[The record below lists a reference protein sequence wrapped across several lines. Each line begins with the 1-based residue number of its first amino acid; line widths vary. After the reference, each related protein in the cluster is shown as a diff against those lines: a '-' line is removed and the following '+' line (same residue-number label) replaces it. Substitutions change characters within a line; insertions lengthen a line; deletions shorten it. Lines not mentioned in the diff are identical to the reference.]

1 MTSLSVLERAQDHS
15 GAIDDRELKG
25 FFRALEVHLT
35 DKEVDNAMKDI
46 DKSGDNSVGFDEML
60 AWLESKGVWSEQKVG
75 LP

>member
-1 MTSLSVLERAQDHS
+1 M
-15 GAIDDRELKG
+15 
-25 FFRALEVHLT
+25 HLT

-46 DKSGDNSVGFDEML
+46 DESGDNSVGFDEML